1 MMPEGVTSM
10 YETVKDQG
18 EKLDNHEER
27 ITLLE
32 ETDRKH
38 EERLQVVESNYTKL
52 ENTILKSSQSQQE
65 FFRDTMNKQW
75 ELINARDISKDAER
89 QRGHELKKTN
99 VEKGWEFA
107 GKLTVAGGVLY
118 LALDKFF
125 L

>member
-1 MMPEGVTSM
+1 M

-52 ENTILKSSQSQQE
+52 ENTILKSSQAQQE

-89 QRGHELKKTN
+89 QRGHELRKTN

-107 GKLTVAGGVLY
+107 GKLTVAGGVIY